1 MYFYIL
7 KEQKAFQ
14 EEIQKKYL
22 NTGFMKL
29 LNITKVALVT
39 LISIGLMGFDD
50 KPAETSPCSILKSGW
65 FKMPDAADTT
75 SYVVITTSTQTE
87 YYNYKRYWVR
97 SSIQWISDC
106 ECELTVLTVNYPGLI
121 CKRGDKMS
129 VRVLNTEGNI
139 VNFEVLMDGRKERGR
154 YLKMENNP

>member
-1 MYFYIL
+1 
-7 KEQKAFQ
+7 
-14 EEIQKKYL
+14 
-22 NTGFMKL
+22 MKL
-29 LNITKVALVT
+29 LNITKIAFVVITSL
-39 LISIGLMGFDD
+39 GLMSFDD
-50 KPAETSPCSILKSGW
+50 KPADVSPCSILKSGW

-97 SSIQWISDC
+97 SSIKWVSDC
-106 ECELTVLTVNYPGLI
+106 ECELTVLAVNYPGLI

-129 VRVLNTEGNI
+129 VRVLNTESGI
-139 VNFEVLMDGRKERGR
+139 VNYEVLMDGRKERGR